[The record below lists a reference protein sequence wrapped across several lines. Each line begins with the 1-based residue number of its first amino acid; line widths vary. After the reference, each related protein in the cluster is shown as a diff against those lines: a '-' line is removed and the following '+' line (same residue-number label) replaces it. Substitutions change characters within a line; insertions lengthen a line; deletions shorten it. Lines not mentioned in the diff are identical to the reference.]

1 MDFIQSVILGAIQ
14 GITEFFPISSTAHLV
29 LMPWFFSWNDEGLA
43 FNVAL
48 HMGSLIAII
57 YYFRQDWIRIISE
70 FLRCLSRLSFSDST
84 DGRMGLYLI
93 IATIPGG
100 LAGVFFE
107 SLASGILRNP
117 LYVAFSLSFF
127 GVLLYASDKYS
138 KKSKSVEEMNLLDC
152 VIIGISQAFAIVP
165 GVSRSGVTITGAMF
179 RGYKRDQAAK
189 FSFMLA
195 APLIAGAGVF
205 ESRHLEMSSVMS
217 IPFAAGIIASAV
229 FAFLAIKYLLRFV
242 RHRSYNIFVIY
253 RLVLAMVIVFLYLY
267 KNSHI

>member
-1 MDFIQSVILGAIQ
+1 MDFIQSIILGAIQ
-14 GITEFFPISSTAHLV
+14 GLTEFFPISSTAHLV
-29 LMPWFFSWNDEGLA
+29 LLPWFFSWKDEGLA

-57 YYFRQDWIRIISE
+57 YYFREDWIRIISE
-70 FLRCLSRLSFSDST
+70 FLKCLSKLSFSDST

-100 LAGVFFE
+100 LAGVLFE

-117 LYVAFSLSFF
+117 IYVAFSLSFF
-127 GVLLYASDKYS
+127 GVLLYASDKFT
-138 KKSKSVEEMNLLDC
+138 KKSKSTDEMNLVDC
-152 VIIGISQAFAIVP
+152 IIIGISQAFAIVP
-165 GVSRSGVTITGAMF
+165 GVSRSGITITGAMF

-205 ESRHLEMSSVMS
+205 ESRHLELSSVLS
-217 IPFAAGIIASAV
+217 LPFVAGIVASAV

-242 RHRSYNIFVIY
+242 RHRSYTVFVAY
-253 RLVLAMVIVFLYLY
+253 RLVLAVIIVILYIY
-267 KNSHI
+267 KN